1 MHGTDIFISYAREDE
16 VTARRFADA
25 FASEGFTVWWDA
37 ALHSGETF
45 DEVIE
50 QELRNAKAVVVL
62 WSPHSVA
69 SRWVR
74 AEATLADRNRTF
86 APVIIAPCNRPI
98 IFELTHTA
106 DLTGWSGDTT
116 AGAWTSFVKDV
127 RRMVSAGRAAEQIAA
142 KATPEAPQPQQSSA
156 TPQLGGGNSVDSLL
170 SAVAALQE
178 AILKQ
183 GQGGA
188 QASTAAI
195 ATPIVEAPPVPVK
208 PDPIPAPVSY
218 MPDDDDEGDATQFYT
233 QGDHFAMM
241 GETLHCLEV
250 SVGDEVQ
257 QRFVVTPL
265 GLKIGRTSPADVVLA
280 DSKVSRAH
288 CLVELKDD
296 QLFVS
301 DLKSTNGTFVDGQ
314 RVAGAAII
322 PVGSALTVGHF
333 KLVHEIRNR
342 AEI

>member
-1 MHGTDIFISYAREDE
+1 
-16 VTARRFADA
+16 
-25 FASEGFTVWWDA
+25 
-37 ALHSGETF
+37 
-45 DEVIE
+45 
-50 QELRNAKAVVVL
+50 
-62 WSPHSVA
+62 
-69 SRWVR
+69 
-74 AEATLADRNRTF
+74 
-86 APVIIAPCNRPI
+86 
-98 IFELTHTA
+98 
-106 DLTGWSGDTT
+106 
-116 AGAWTSFVKDV
+116 
-127 RRMVSAGRAAEQIAA
+127 MVSAGRAAEQIAA

-156 TPQLGGGNSVDSLL
+156 TQQLGGGNSVDSLL

-195 ATPIVEAPPVPVK
+195 ATSIVEAPPVPVK

>member
-142 KATPEAPQPQQSSA
+142 KSAPETLPPSVDAITAQQQ
-156 TPQLGGGNSVDSLL
+156 TGGNSVDSLL

-183 GQGGA
+183 GQGGGPVT
-188 QASTAAI
+188 ASATVNPIAEPAPI
-195 ATPIVEAPPVPVK
+195 PATPAPPVA
-208 PDPIPAPVSY
+208 I
-218 MPDDDDEGDATQFYT
+218 DDDEDDEEDATQFYT
-233 QGDHFAMM
+233 QGDHFAML

-250 SVGDEVQ
+250 SVGDEIQ

-265 GLKIGRTSPADVVLA
+265 GLKIGRTAPADVVLA

-288 CLVELKDD
+288 CLIELKDD

-314 RVAGAAII
+314 RVTGAAII

-333 KLVHEIRNR
+333 RLVHEIRNR